1 MTLIRVQPDS
11 IRQYASVAQQN
22 FDAVRVELQALVSD
36 AAGVQ
41 YFGPNAVDFKTRCGQ
56 MASDF
61 ATSIGQDLSAIADAV
76 RASTTNIAGSLGGGA
91 ISISVNSSPVSVPAI
106 AAGDGSVEIDTAGLE
121 GLKPTV
127 ARHIEAIGSQLDA
140 HLRSLT
146 ATDWQGAAKEG
157 AVNAVTGFTNAARSK
172 AAEAQSSITAY
183 IDSQIASVLASDR

>member
-22 FDAVRVELQALVSD
+22 FDAIRVELQALVSN

-56 MASDF
+56 MAADF
-61 ATSIGQDLSAIADAV
+61 ATSIGSDLAQIADAV
-76 RASTTNIAGSLGGGA
+76 RASTTNIAGSLGGAA
-91 ISISVNSSPVSVPAI
+91 IAISVNSAPVPIPAI

-127 ARHIEAIGSQLDA
+127 SRHIEAISSQLDA
-140 HLRSLT
+140 HLRSLSS
-146 ATDWQGAAKEG
+146 TDWQGSAKEG
-157 AVNAVTGFTNAARSK
+157 ALSAVTGFTNAAKSK
-172 AAEAQSSITAY
+172 AAEAQASITSY
-183 IDSQIASVLASDR
+183 VDSQIASVLASDR